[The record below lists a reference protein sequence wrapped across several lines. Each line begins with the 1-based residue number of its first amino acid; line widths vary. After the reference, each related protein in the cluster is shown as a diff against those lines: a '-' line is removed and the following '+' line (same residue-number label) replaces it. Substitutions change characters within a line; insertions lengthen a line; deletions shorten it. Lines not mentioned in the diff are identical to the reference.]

1 MPKAGLSEM
10 IFQMALSN
18 MAASILVPSFAH
30 IVYYWFH
37 LTYQAGYLWYIFLWA
52 QVVGNESRHPF
63 WHNGFSMTTV
73 LVLTGDFYLW
83 IGKSRRLE
91 LCFSWMSQIFSQSF
105 NVLPLLYSY
114 SLKDFENH
122 LIVMLSS
129 HSRFWA
135 YEALGFL
142 LKFFFSCD
150 FGYF

>member
-1 MPKAGLSEM
+1 
-10 IFQMALSN
+10 
-18 MAASILVPSFAH
+18 
-30 IVYYWFH
+30 
-37 LTYQAGYLWYIFLWA
+37 
-52 QVVGNESRHPF
+52 
-63 WHNGFSMTTV
+63 
-73 LVLTGDFYLW
+73 
-83 IGKSRRLE
+83 
-91 LCFSWMSQIFSQSF
+91 MSQIFSQSF

-122 LIVMLSS
+122 LTVMLSS